1 MSIVSVPRKRATGA
15 PDGVL
20 VQEAAAGSGAAFA
33 TLYDRYETPVYN
45 YCLRLLNS
53 ADDAADA
60 TQEAFVGVLRRLQAD
75 DAPVLDFA
83 AYLYTAARNES
94 YAVMRRRDRSRPTDS
109 VPEEP
114 GRAVAVE
121 TDPERSA
128 LLRDAQEEVRA
139 ANARLA
145 PRHREVLALREVGGR
160 SYAEIGAILGISANA
175 AAQLLWR
182 ARSNLRDELKIGAV
196 ASVTATTE
204 DCERAQLLIGMREDG
219 ETLEEVDERWLD
231 EHLEECGSC
240 RASRA
245 MLLELGAIYGAWV
258 PVAALASLRA
268 DVLTSAGG
276 VIGADWSSVAA
287 APRHASKLSS
297 NTGAAAAAGGVA
309 TIAAVGLALGMFQN
323 DSPSGE
329 RSSTVTPEQENPPA
343 ARSAAPAAKA
353 KAKAPRPERA
363 ARAASAAGPAATEA
377 TPPAAVP
384 EAERTAPQG
393 DAPLDPAPR
402 DRPRERSP
410 GPPGRPAPETPPS
423 EVPQQPPE
431 AVSEP
436 PAAAPLGLPPPA
448 AQTPAADCSHPSG
461 VTAGCPPGHGGTPP
475 GQGGVPPGLGA
486 PPPGHRP

>member
-1 MSIVSVPRKRATGA
+1 MSIVSIPRRRATGA

-83 AYLYTAARNES
+83 AYLYTAARHES

-114 GRAVAVE
+114 NRAVAVE
-121 TDPERSA
+121 SDPERSA

-139 ANARLA
+139 ANALLA

-160 SYAEIGAILGISANA
+160 SYEEIGAILGISANA

-182 ARSNLRDELKIGAV
+182 ARSNLRDELRIGAV
-196 ASVTATTE
+196 ASVTATSE

-219 ETLEEVDERWLD
+219 ETLEEVDDRWLD
-231 EHLEECGSC
+231 EHLDECGSC

-245 MLLELGAIYGAWV
+245 MLIELGAIYGAWV
-258 PVAALASLRA
+258 PVAALAGMRA
-268 DVLTSAGG
+268 DVLTSAGS
-276 VIGADWSSVAA
+276 VIGADWSGVAA

-309 TIAAVGLALGMFQN
+309 TIAAVGLALGMFQS

-329 RSSTVTPEQENPPA
+329 HSSTATPARGSPSA
-343 ARSAAPAAKA
+343 ASAAAPAAKA
-353 KAKAPRPERA
+353 KEKASKARRLERA
-363 ARAASAAGPAATEA
+363 TRAASAGSAAARTAGPGGPAAGVPVTERA
-377 TPPAAVP
+377 APVSDVPRPPS
-384 EAERTAPQG
+384 
-393 DAPLDPAPR
+393 
-402 DRPRERSP
+402 PRERTPGQP
-410 GPPGRPAPETPPS
+410 GPGAPPREA
-423 EVPQQPPE
+423 PQQPPE

-436 PAAAPLGLPPPA
+436 PAAQTPALPPPA
-448 AQTPAADCSHPSG
+448 AQTPATSCSHPTG
-461 VTAGCPPGHGGTPP
+461 ATAGCPPGHGGTPP
-475 GQGGVPPGLGA
+475 GQDGVPPGLGE
-486 PPPGHRP
+486 PPSGQRP

>member
-1 MSIVSVPRKRATGA
+1 MSIVSIPRKRATGA

-83 AYLYTAARNES
+83 AYLYTAARHES

-114 GRAVAVE
+114 NRAVAVE
-121 TDPERSA
+121 SDPERSA

-160 SYAEIGAILGISANA
+160 SYEEIGAILGISANA

-182 ARSNLRDELKIGAV
+182 ARSNLRDELRIGAV
-196 ASVTATTE
+196 ASVTATSE

-219 ETLEEVDERWLD
+219 ETLEEVDDRWLD
-231 EHLEECGSC
+231 EHLDECGSC

-245 MLLELGAIYGAWV
+245 MLIELGAIYGAWV
-258 PVAALASLRA
+258 PVAALAGMRA
-268 DVLTSAGG
+268 DVLTSAGS
-276 VIGADWSSVAA
+276 VIGADWSGVAA

-309 TIAAVGLALGMFQN
+309 TIAAVGLALGMFQS

-329 RSSTVTPEQENPPA
+329 RSSTVTPARDSPSA
-343 ARSAAPAAKA
+343 ANAAAPAAKA
-353 KAKAPRPERA
+353 KEKASKARRPERA
-363 ARAASAAGPAATEA
+363 TRAASAGSAAARTAGPGGPAAG
-377 TPPAAVP
+377 VP
-384 EAERTAPQG
+384 VTERTAPVSDVPG
-393 DAPLDPAPR
+393 PAPR
-402 DRPRERSP
+402 ERTPGQPGPGAPPRE
-410 GPPGRPAPETPPS
+410 A
-423 EVPQQPPE
+423 PQQPPE

-436 PAAAPLGLPPPA
+436 PAAQTHALPPPA
-448 AQTPAADCSHPSG
+448 AQTPATSCNHPTG
-461 VTAGCPPGHGGTPP
+461 ATAGCPPGHGGTPP
-475 GQGGVPPGLGA
+475 GQGGVPPGLGE
-486 PPPGHRP
+486 PPPGQRP